1 MTLHKQFL
9 QLSFTLKTNTIW
21 LKERKAGLH
30 PSRQTHTSTIEENL
44 LYFLDFLLIV
54 YFFFSKEK
62 ELKLNESVGRWL
74 LLEHKDLS
82 QAKPPKRT
90 KPQAEAQ
97 SLQS

>member
-1 MTLHKQFL
+1 MTLYKQFL

-21 LKERKAGLH
+21 LKEQKAGLH

-54 YFFFSKEK
+54 FFFNKEK
-62 ELKLNESVGRWL
+62 ELKLNEFVGRWL

-82 QAKPPKRT
+82 QAKPPQRT